1 MLGVATAEA
10 SVHVEVEV
18 EGGLSWAS
26 SRKVG
31 DGEGGVFVEVLRL
44 DETLEQVPAHG
55 ECLMGSD
62 RGNLGREDDRQ
73 WARKGI
79 LSSSGGHAAPRVPS
93 TKHLNGSSIQVA
105 SSGRGD
111 ERRGGKSRKWY
122 TDGIS

>member
-1 MLGVATAEA
+1 MSRSRSRG
-10 SVHVEVEV
+10 
-18 EGGLSWAS
+18 EGWAG

-73 WARKGI
+73 WARRGI

-93 TKHLNGSSIQVA
+93 T
-105 SSGRGD
+105 
-111 ERRGGKSRKWY
+111 
-122 TDGIS
+122 